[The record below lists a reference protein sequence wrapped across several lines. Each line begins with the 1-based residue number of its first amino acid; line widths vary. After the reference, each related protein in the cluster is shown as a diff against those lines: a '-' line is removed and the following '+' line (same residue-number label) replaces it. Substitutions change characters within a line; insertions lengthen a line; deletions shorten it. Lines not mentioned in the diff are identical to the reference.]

1 MPRASRACQFAPFD
15 ALKGLNDALRLKEYE
30 HERIMKN
37 DLSEEKIIEISKT
50 LSIVKKSD
58 IIKVV
63 YYNDGYLKQ
72 IMGKSKINI
81 EENYILIK
89 EEKIKFD
96 NLIDIKIV

>member
-37 DLSEEKIIEISKT
+37 DLPEEKIIEISKT

-58 IIKVV
+58 IIEVV
-63 YYNDGYLKQ
+63 YYNDGYIKQ
-72 IMGKSKINI
+72 ISGKSKINI

-96 NLIDIKIV
+96 SLIDIKIV